1 MSPICRQSEVKR
13 AMILSSE
20 QSSFRPLASV
30 CGFELSFP
38 DDSHHAIVLAA
49 QTPLDFMFIHLGSV
63 AGSLESFLSAL
74 RKANPKARLILLCTM
89 VQEPLA
95 MRLSISRDGS
105 LPADE
110 YVIFPSG
117 LNDWIEEHCDA
128 RAKVQS
134 AMDASSWSFA
144 NLEKLVVEDDLTGL
158 KNRRYLR
165 QFLKQI
171 LGYAQTQRFHVTL
184 LLFDIDNFKHYNDQ
198 YGHPI
203 GDEVLQQV
211 GKMIKNSCRAHDVV
225 ARVGGDEFAVVF
237 WDLPATPHESDGAC
251 EERRKRLSEHP
262 RETVF
267 MAQRFR
273 RQLSM
278 ANLSILGPSG
288 KGQLTISGGLASFP
302 KDGKDERQLF
312 AMADQAML
320 HAKCSGKNRIHIV
333 GSPD

>member
-1 MSPICRQSEVKR
+1 MSPIYRHSEVKR
-13 AMILSSE
+13 AMIISSE

-30 CGFELSFP
+30 CGLELSFS
-38 DDSHHAIVLAA
+38 DDSYNAIVLAA
-49 QTPLDFMFIHLGSV
+49 QTPLDFIFIHVSRV
-63 AGSLESFLSAL
+63 AGGLESFLPAL
-74 RKANPKARLILLCTM
+74 RKASPKAKLILLCTM
-89 VQEPLA
+89 VQEPIA
-95 MRLSISRDGS
+95 MRLSVSRDG
-105 LPADE
+105 LPLADD

-117 LNDWIEEHCDA
+117 LNGWIEEHCDA
-128 RAKVQS
+128 REKAQS
-134 AMDASSWSFA
+134 AMDVSARSLG

-171 LGYAQTQRFHVTL
+171 LGYAQHERFHVTL
-184 LLFDIDNFKHYNDQ
+184 LLFDIDNFKQYNDQ

-211 GKMIKNSCRAHDVV
+211 GKMIKSSCRAHDVV

-237 WDLPATPHESDGAC
+237 WDLPTTLHESEGAC

-278 ANLSILGPSG
+278 ADLSILGPSG

-320 HAKCSGKNRIHIV
+320 HAKRSGKNRIHIV
-333 GSPD
+333 GSPG